1 MKDLKE
7 YIESGILELYVLGMA
22 GADEM
27 KEVEKMA
34 AAHPEVEN
42 EIKLIT
48 QSLKSYSKATGAQA
62 NSTIKPMVLAVI
74 DYQERMM
81 AGEQPTVPPV
91 LNQNSKPEDYSTW
104 LKRKDMVLPDN
115 ASEIFAKLIGVTPE
129 VTTAILWIRTET
141 PYEIHDHEYER
152 FLILEGTCEINVDD
166 KIYGL
171 KAGDYMSIPLHVG
184 HFVKVTS
191 STPCKAILQRVAA

>member
-1 MKDLKE
+1 
-7 YIESGILELYVLGMA
+7 
-22 GADEM
+22 
-27 KEVEKMA
+27 
-34 AAHPEVEN
+34 
-42 EIKLIT
+42 
-48 QSLKSYSKATGAQA
+48 
-62 NSTIKPMVLAVI
+62 
-74 DYQERMM
+74 
-81 AGEQPTVPPV
+81 
-91 LNQNSKPEDYSTW
+91 
-104 LKRKDMVLPDN
+104 MVLPDN